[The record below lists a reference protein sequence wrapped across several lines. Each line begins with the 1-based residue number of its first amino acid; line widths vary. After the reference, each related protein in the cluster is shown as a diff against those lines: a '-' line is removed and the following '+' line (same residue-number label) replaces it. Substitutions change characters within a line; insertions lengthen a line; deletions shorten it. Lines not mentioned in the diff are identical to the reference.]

1 MTVLAIAHR
10 AGNDL
15 AALRTAVELGA
26 DVLEAD
32 VHVRA
37 GRLEVRHSKHLRP
50 LPVLWDRGPS
60 GGLELTRTSA
70 PQLELDAVLG
80 ALDGA
85 TAVMLDLKG
94 PGRVGA
100 RVAEL
105 VHAAAPGAPVIACSR
120 WWPGLAPFAALPWV
134 RPVLTARTPLELRR
148 LRRRLAS
155 GPPPWGV
162 SLHRSLLLP
171 AVVAGLREQVE
182 VVMTWAV
189 NDLDVL
195 AEVVDL
201 GVNAV
206 ISDEAEVLR
215 RVLARR

>member
-1 MTVLAIAHR
+1 MTLLAVAHR

-15 AALRTAVELGA
+15 AALREAVALGV

-50 LPVLWDRGPS
+50 LPVLWDRGPA
-60 GGLELTRTSA
+60 GLELTRTSV
-70 PQLELDAVLG
+70 PQLELDALLA
-80 ALDGA
+80 ALDGT

-105 VHAAAPGAPVIACSR
+105 VHAAAPAAPVIACSR
-120 WWPGLAPFAALPWV
+120 WWPGLDAFAVLPWV

-148 LRRRLAS
+148 LQRRLAGGS
-155 GPPPWGV
+155 RPYGV
-162 SLHRSLLLP
+162 SLHRSLLAP
-171 AVVAGLREQVE
+171 AAVAGLREQVE
-182 VVMTWAV
+182 LVMTWGV
-189 NDLDVL
+189 NDLEAL
-195 AEVVDL
+195 ADVVDV

>member
-1 MTVLAIAHR
+1 MTLLAIAHR

-15 AALRTAVELGA
+15 AALRTAVDLGV

-50 LPVLWDRGPS
+50 LPVLWDRGTA
-60 GGLELTRTSA
+60 GLELTRTSV
-70 PQLELDAVLG
+70 PQLELDAVLD
-80 ALDGA
+80 ALDG
-85 TAVMLDLKG
+85 TTVVMLDLKG

-105 VHAAAPGAPVIACSR
+105 VHAVAPAAPVIACSR
-120 WWPGLAPFAALPWV
+120 WWPGLDAFADLPWV

-148 LRRRLAS
+148 LQRRLAA
-155 GPPPWGV
+155 GRRPYGV
-162 SLHRSLLLP
+162 SLHRSLLT
-171 AVVAGLREQVE
+171 AEAVAGLRAEVE
-182 VVMTWAV
+182 VVMTWGV
-189 NDLDVL
+189 NDPRAL
-195 AEVVDL
+195 AEVVHL
-201 GVNAV
+201 GVNGI
-206 ISDEAEVLR
+206 ISDEADVLR

>member
-1 MTVLAIAHR
+1 MTLLAIAHR

-50 LPVLWDRGPS
+50 LPVLWDRGP
-60 GGLELTRTSA
+60 GGLELTRTSV
-70 PQLELDAVLG
+70 PQLELAARARG
-80 ALDGA
+80 ARRLDGGDA
-85 TAVMLDLKG
+85 RPQGTRPG
-94 PGRVGA
+94 GRPGRRAGP
-100 RVAEL
+100 RRRTRRRRSSS
-105 VHAAAPGAPVIACSR
+105 APAGGRAWR
-120 WWPGLAPFAALPWV
+120 RFAALPWV

-148 LRRRLAS
+148 LRRRLAD

-162 SLHRSLLLP
+162 SLHRSLLTP
-171 AVVAGLREQVE
+171 AVVAGLRERVE
-182 VVMTWAV
+182 VVMTWGV

-195 AEVVDL
+195 AQVVDL

>member
-1 MTVLAIAHR
+1 MTLLAIAHR

-15 AALRTAVELGA
+15 TALRTAVELGV

-50 LPVLWDRGPS
+50 LPLLWDRGPV
-60 GGLELTRTSA
+60 GLELHRASG
-70 PQLELDAVLG
+70 PQLELAAVLG
-80 ALDGA
+80 ALDGT
-85 TAVMLDLKG
+85 TALLLDLKG

-105 VHAAAPGAPVIACSR
+105 VHAGAPTAPVLVCSR
-120 WWPGLAPFAALPWV
+120 WWPGLEPFATVPWA

-148 LRRRLAS
+148 LQRRLTR
-155 GPPPWGV
+155 GRRPYGV
-162 SLHRSLLLP
+162 SLHRSLLS
-171 AVVAGLREQVE
+171 AEVVTGLRDHVE
-182 VVMTWAV
+182 VVMTWGV
-189 NDLDVL
+189 NDLETL

-201 GVNAV
+201 GVNGV
-206 ISDEAEVLR
+206 ISDEADVLR
-215 RVLARR
+215 QVLARR